1 MEADSVEPEFLLDPL
16 HLRGR
21 RYVPADAQLATYHV
35 TDEYAQGLAGAACCP
50 DGSGEVNREEL
61 GAVGVV
67 HDSNTPDA
75 VERGH
80 QYCFGQDRET
90 DPQAGVDGFRDV
102 SGPRIHP
109 LGHIEGYL
117 DGSGLPVGVP
127 QEVAQVVFYAHPIEI
142 FLEQLLRPAS

>member
-1 MEADSVEPEFLLDPL
+1 MGDLDRLLADGDLDGLLRLVDEACDD
-16 HLRGR
+16 GDW
-21 RYVPADAQLATYHV
+21 DALEGVATRSR
-35 TDEYAQGLAGAACCP
+35 A
-50 DGSGEVNREEL
+50 
-61 GAVGVV
+61 
-67 HDSNTPDA
+67 A

-80 QYCFGQDRET
+80 QYCFGQHRET